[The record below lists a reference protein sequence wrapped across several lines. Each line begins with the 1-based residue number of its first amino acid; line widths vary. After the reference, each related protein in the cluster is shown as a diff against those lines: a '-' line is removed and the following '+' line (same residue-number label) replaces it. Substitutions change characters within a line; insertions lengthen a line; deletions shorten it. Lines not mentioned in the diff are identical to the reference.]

1 MNYKIQR
8 DNHTK
13 YLLGISLDKISVLQ
27 YIDIIVLRGECCQSI
42 IVGANIG
49 MLENI
54 NGLITIIYRTLN
66 RENELKQIVKWCPST
81 LISTTNINDKI
92 YTQIKK
98 MENPNKMKW
107 ILRNKIHIKKFNSN
121 GFKNG
126 V

>member
-1 MNYKIQR
+1 
-8 DNHTK
+8 
-13 YLLGISLDKISVLQ
+13 
-27 YIDIIVLRGECCQSI
+27 
-42 IVGANIG
+42 